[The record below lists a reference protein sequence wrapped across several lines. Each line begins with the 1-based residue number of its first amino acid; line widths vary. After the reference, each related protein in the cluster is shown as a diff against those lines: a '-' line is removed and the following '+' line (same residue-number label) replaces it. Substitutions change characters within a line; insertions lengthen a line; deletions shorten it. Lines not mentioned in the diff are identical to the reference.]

1 MNQFIRIFSCFV
13 LFGNSKR
20 SLSCMNK
27 NYKQRFVMV
36 FPSMT
41 AVISRFRTALSLTF
55 LYLSTILFLICF
67 ISIPQSYSQEVES
80 DSTELQESAVRIFL
94 DRLSSYQDHIKREIP
109 FVNYVRDRKQAQV
122 YIMLTTQRTGAGGL
136 EYTLT
141 LTGQQNFVNQ
151 NDTLK
156 YVSRQTDTQEIR
168 RSGIVRILKMG
179 LMPYV
184 SKTPLAEYISI
195 NYRKRTDPG
204 AVVDKWDYWVF
215 NSSIRG
221 FFNGE
226 ESIKSMSIYGSVSA
240 DRVAPDWKT
249 SLSFSTNYNE
259 TNYKIGDN
267 TISSFIRSHSFR
279 GLLVK
284 SLGGH
289 WSIGVYGDAL
299 SSIYTNTKFSF
310 NVAPAIEYNV
320 FPYAQSTRREFRF
333 LYRVGNTNIRYD
345 EETIYEKL
353 RENLVSE
360 SLSATYEVKER
371 WGSVSTTLAGS
382 HYSHDFSKN
391 RLVLFSNLSLRLF
404 EGFSL
409 SLLGSASRIHDQL
422 SLPKKGAT
430 EEEILLRQKQLA
442 TQYSYYFSIGLRY
455 TFGSIYSNV
464 VNPRFGN

>member
-1 MNQFIRIFSCFV
+1 MKHFIRIFS
-13 LFGNSKR
+13 
-20 SLSCMNK
+20 
-27 NYKQRFVMV
+27 
-36 FPSMT
+36 
-41 AVISRFRTALSLTF
+41 RFRTAMSLSL
-55 LYLSTILFLICF
+55 LCLSTVLILICF
-67 ISIPQSYSQEVES
+67 ISIPHSYSQEAES
-80 DSTELQESAVRIFL
+80 DSTDLQESAVRIFL
-94 DRLSSYQDHIKREIP
+94 DVPSFYQDHIKREIP
-109 FVNYVRDRKQAQV
+109 FVNYVRDRIQAQV
-122 YIMLTTQRTGAGGL
+122 YIMQTTQRTGAGGT

-141 LTGQQNFVNQ
+141 LTGQQNFANQ

-156 YVSRQTDTQEIR
+156 YVSRQTDTQEII
-168 RSGIVRILKMG
+168 RSGIVRNLKMG

-184 SKTPLAEYISI
+184 SETPLAEYISI

-226 ESIKSMSIYGSVSA
+226 ESVKSMSIYGSISA

-249 SLSFSTNYNE
+249 SLSFYTNYNE
-259 TNYKIGDN
+259 TNYKIEER
-267 TISSFIRSHSFR
+267 TISSFRRSQSFE

-284 SLGGH
+284 SLGEH
-289 WSIGVYGDAL
+289 WSIGVYGSAL
-299 SSIYTNTKFSF
+299 SQIYTNTKFSF
-310 NVAPAIEYNV
+310 YVAPAIEYNV

-345 EETIYEKL
+345 EETIYDKL
-353 RENLVSE
+353 RENLVRE
-360 SLSATYEVKER
+360 NLSATYEVKER
-371 WGSVSTTLAGS
+371 WGSVTFRLEGS

-391 RLVLFSNLSLRLF
+391 RLLLLSNLSLRLF

-442 TQYSYYFSIGLRY
+442 TQYSYYFSIGFRY